1 MLRPGTPV
9 EDKRPSRFRPPH
21 CPWKECPDHT
31 LRRGYRCSHDGSYRR
46 RCDPHRRVPRFRC
59 ATCGRGFSR
68 QSFSTTYY
76 LKRPELLPAV
86 AAGLVAGSAHRQIAR
101 SLGCAGSTV
110 TRLSA
115 RLGRHA
121 LLLQAT
127 ALGHLRGLEPVVF
140 DHFETFVYSQDDR
153 LGIGTSVGHRSA
165 FFYGV
170 DPAPHQRMGRRSARR
185 RPPRHELPERVP
197 QSFVDSARRSFEL
210 LERLFPGGFELI
222 SDDHPAYRAA
232 RRKCRSKAIRHS
244 IYPNPPRGPGADS
257 QVARRRD
264 RAMYPVDF
272 KHKLWRHTDAHQ
284 RRETI
289 AFGRRSNAVLERAAV
304 FMVWCNFVKLD
315 TERRASTMT
324 PAMKV
329 GVAARRWTWPMVL
342 ARRLFPGR
350 IDMPPGWM
358 KIYRREWITPAVGR
372 NLTHESKQ
380 AY

>member
-1 MLRPGTPV
+1 
-9 EDKRPSRFRPPH
+9 
-21 CPWKECPDHT
+21 
-31 LRRGYRCSHDGSYRR
+31 
-46 RCDPHRRVPRFRC
+46 
-59 ATCGRGFSR
+59 
-68 QSFSTTYY
+68 
-76 LKRPELLPAV
+76 
-86 AAGLVAGSAHRQIAR
+86 
-101 SLGCAGSTV
+101 
-110 TRLSA
+110 
-115 RLGRHA
+115 
-121 LLLQAT
+121 
-127 ALGHLRGLEPVVF
+127 
-140 DHFETFVYSQDDR
+140 
-153 LGIGTSVGHRSA
+153 
-165 FFYGV
+165 
-170 DPAPHQRMGRRSARR
+170 MGRRSARR